1 MAKKNFSAGNEYRHM
16 ISNYLLEFRLVLI
29 YGIACKN
36 ISAMST
42 AGFCEDNIQINISCG
57 ISSFNIFLP
66 PTAELPARNN
76 KADEG

>member
-1 MAKKNFSAGNEYRHM
+1 MAKNNFSAGNDHRHM

-42 AGFCEDNIQINISCG
+42 AGFYKDSAKINTSCG
-57 ISSFNIFLP
+57 LSSFNTFLL
-66 PTAELPARNN
+66 PTAELPVRNS
-76 KADEG
+76 KAV